1 MNHLPIGQEKR
12 EKGKAKKMVAR
23 LTRHRFRKRSRIT
36 LESLATKE
44 PTHALGHETRGA
56 LFAFREGKL
65 LKGFNL
71 KDLLE
76 GGRQR
81 PPPD

>member
-44 PTHALGHETRGA
+44 PTHALGHETRA
-56 LFAFREGKL
+56 ASLAFQVGKSL
-65 LKGFNL
+65 R
-71 KDLLE
+71 DSA
-76 GGRQR
+76 
-81 PPPD
+81 